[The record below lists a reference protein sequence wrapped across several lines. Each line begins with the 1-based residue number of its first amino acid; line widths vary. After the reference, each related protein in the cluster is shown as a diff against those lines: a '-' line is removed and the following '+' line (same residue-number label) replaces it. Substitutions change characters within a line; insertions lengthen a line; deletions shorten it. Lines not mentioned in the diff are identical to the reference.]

1 VEPRQYE
8 VRSIRVA
15 DRFANPSGAE
25 SARIAQE
32 RQLVDSVLAQSNPE
46 RLWRGPF
53 VLPVPGTTTS
63 GFGRLTMLN
72 GRAAGRHQGAD
83 FRAATGTPVSA
94 PNTGRVVLAADLYL
108 SGNTVVLDHGQDLFS
123 VFAHLSEM
131 SVEVGSVA
139 LKGGLLG
146 RAGATGRVT
155 GPHLHWAVRVGT
167 MSVNPQALIDAV
179 ADLDET
185 SVEAGRADRRP

>member
-1 VEPRQYE
+1 
-8 VRSIRVA
+8 
-15 DRFANPSGAE
+15 
-25 SARIAQE
+25 
-32 RQLVDSVLAQSNPE
+32 
-46 RLWRGPF
+46 
-53 VLPVPGTTTS
+53 
-63 GFGRLTMLN
+63 
-72 GRAAGRHQGAD
+72 
-83 FRAATGTPVSA
+83 
-94 PNTGRVVLAADLYL
+94 
-108 SGNTVVLDHGQDLFS
+108 
-123 VFAHLSEM
+123 M